1 MKILTTKFNQLV
13 LLSIACILA
22 ASTPMKAQQVIT
34 HSGKANSGEMARLIV
49 NRAAN
54 FGTEDSINL
63 FVDGTQVA
71 VIGYNESYD
80 APLPAGKHVLLI
92 TTNPV
97 PPQKAPTPVVI
108 TAEPGK
114 TYTFTADWPDSEVA
128 GLVAN

>member
-34 HSGKANSGEMARLIV
+34 HSGKANSGETARLIV

-71 VIGYNESYD
+71 VTQGQPANFSMCGVPCACATGRVGVGGSCPFLGGRAPRFEGPAWGY
-80 APLPAGKHVLLI
+80 G
-92 TTNPV
+92 
-97 PPQKAPTPVVI
+97 
-108 TAEPGK
+108 
-114 TYTFTADWPDSEVA
+114 
-128 GLVAN
+128 